1 MSKRLASQDR
11 LTQTRLELRSL
22 LQPQETAAGESG
34 YPRSM
39 TMRAL
44 ELLLTSGI
52 VRRLFK

>member
-1 MSKRLASQDR
+1 MLKRLASQDS
-11 LTQTRLELRSL
+11 LHQTRLELRGL
-22 LQPQETAAGESG
+22 LKTAETAAGDSA

-44 ELLLTSGI
+44 GLLLTTGI